1 MMQTQDIRLSLA
13 IPGELLITK
22 EKVVESVLLQIKLR
36 GLDKAIERFDVLDSM
51 FRRIDGWNETY
62 IAVQEIFLT
71 ERERQQGHQLIVDNR
86 TVNITGDNTTY
97 NEILKKAY

>member
-51 FRRIDGWNETY
+51 FRRIDGWHETY

-97 NEILKKAY
+97 NEIFKKAY